1 MPGIVCYPTPSAW
14 HIALEQQVMIGVLVT
29 AHLLQHFAA
38 SVMFHEL
45 SASTHT
51 VLCAR
56 WVSHRAGISAAHAT
70 AAGLTHVLCAAR
82 SC

>member
-56 WVSHRAGISAAHAT
+56 WVCTELASAQRMRQ
-70 AAGLTHVLCAAR
+70 LQV
-82 SC
+82 